1 MTLSPFGKKS
11 YIGIDLGHHTIKI
24 VQVER
29 TSAGWEIQRLAVA
42 PTPPESIKESI
53 VIDPQAVAATI
64 KQLMRDYHITAT
76 TCNIAVSGGS
86 VVVRSVRIPR
96 MPEATLR
103 KSIKYEASRYV
114 PSSVEDSYIEF
125 EIVGEAEDN
134 QMDVLIVAASREVVE
149 SRMRACEAAGL
160 EVDSVDVEPFA
171 FHRALVEA
179 DHQNDWDEQ
188 TVAVV
193 DIGATTTNMS
203 VIHKTM
209 FAMSRS
215 IPLGSNALTD
225 ALKNY
230 FKLSNEDAEAGKAQL
245 DLKELLHDPD
255 KDNPPLRV
263 VQPHVDDLVR
273 ELRRSLNYYQSQQT
287 DNQDA
292 KTIHMI
298 LISGGGAKLAGL
310 AEYVSHK
317 LNVPAKAVGVLEN
330 PRFGLTG
337 LTSEADKGLDIA
349 VASGLAMRIYGKA
362 A

>member
-11 YIGIDLGHHTIKI
+11 YIGVDLGHHTIKV
-24 VQVER
+24 VQVDR
-29 TSAGWEIQRLAVA
+29 TSTGWEIQRLAVA
-42 PTPPESIKESI
+42 PTPADSIKESI
-53 VIDPQAVAATI
+53 VIDPATVAATL

-76 TCNIAVSGGS
+76 SCNIAVAGGS

-96 MPEATLR
+96 MPESTLR

-149 SRMRACEAAGL
+149 SRMKACELAGL
-160 EVDSVDVEPFA
+160 EVDAVDVEPFA
-171 FHRALVEA
+171 VYRALVEA
-179 DHQNDWDEQ
+179 DHQHDWLDS
-188 TVAVV
+188 TVAIV

-203 VIHKTM
+203 VIHKGL
-209 FAMSRS
+209 FAMARS
-215 IPLGSNALTD
+215 IPLGSNALTE
-225 ALKNY
+225 ALKSY
-230 FKLSNEDAEAGKAQL
+230 FKLSNEDAETGKAQL
-245 DLKELLHDPD
+245 DLMELLKDPD

-263 VQPHVDDLVR
+263 VQPHVDDLIR
-273 ELRRSLNYYQSQQT
+273 ELRRSLNYYQSQQA

-292 KTIHMI
+292 KTIHMT
-298 LISGGGAKLAGL
+298 LISGGGAKLSGL
-310 AEYVSHK
+310 GEYISHK

-330 PRFGLTG
+330 PRFSLSGL
-337 LTSEADKGLDIA
+337 SEADKGLDIA
-349 VASGLAMRIYGKA
+349 VASGLAMRLHGRA